1 MTFHLYPAIDLRD
14 GACVRLIQGDYDR
27 EIRYESD
34 PVEVALSFEEAGA
47 QWIHVVDLD
56 AARSGQ
62 PENLATVSEIV
73 RKVTVP
79 VQTGGGVRS
88 LETAKSLF
96 DVGINRCVMGT
107 AAVENPALIEMV
119 ADLGFSVALG
129 LDVRGTEVATRG
141 WEQDSGWTIFEL
153 LARFENAGAEAIV
166 VTQINR
172 DGMGTGSDIEGL
184 SQVLASTGLEV
195 VASGGVGSLQH
206 IADLLEVEVDG
217 RFLSGVIVGKAIHD
231 GKIDVAEAI
240 ETIRAQQS

>member
-1 MTFHLYPAIDLRD
+1 
-14 GACVRLIQGDYDR
+14 
-27 EIRYESD
+27 
-34 PVEVALSFEEAGA
+34 
-47 QWIHVVDLD
+47 
-56 AARSGQ
+56 
-62 PENLATVSEIV
+62 
-73 RKVTVP
+73 
-79 VQTGGGVRS
+79 
-88 LETAKSLF
+88 
-96 DVGINRCVMGT
+96 MGT
-107 AAVENPALIEMV
+107 AAVENPSLIEMV

-184 SQVLASTGLEV
+184 SQVLASTRLEV

>member
-1 MTFHLYPAIDLRD
+1 MNIFPAIDIID
-14 GACVRLIQGDYDR
+14 GKCVRLKKGIADDKTIYQYSPLDMAKTYQD
-27 EIRYESD
+27 
-34 PVEVALSFEEAGA
+34 AGFNT
-47 QWIHVVDLD
+47 IHVVDLD

-73 RKVTVP
+73 RQVTVP
-79 VQTGGGVRS
+79 VQTGGGIRS

-107 AAVENPALIEMV
+107 AAVENPSLIEMV

>member
-1 MTFHLYPAIDLRD
+1 
-14 GACVRLIQGDYDR
+14 
-27 EIRYESD
+27 
-34 PVEVALSFEEAGA
+34 
-47 QWIHVVDLD
+47 
-56 AARSGQ
+56 
-62 PENLATVSEIV
+62 
-73 RKVTVP
+73 
-79 VQTGGGVRS
+79 
-88 LETAKSLF
+88 
-96 DVGINRCVMGT
+96 MGT

-184 SQVLASTGLEV
+184 SRVLASTGLDV

-217 RFLSGVIVGKAIHD
+217 RFLSGVIVG
-231 GKIDVAEAI
+231 
-240 ETIRAQQS
+240 